1 MFKEILQKNKKRI
14 LKCNWY
20 ISEIIYCCR
29 DRGRLDRIFSFVFCT
44 KKMQAGRL
52 RSQLKYFLVIHL
64 NLKSK
69 ITKSDFSDFSV
80 SSVVNKK
87 NIPLIYYKKIKIEF

>member
-1 MFKEILQKNKKRI
+1 VFSVVNKKI
-14 LKCNWY
+14 VFGNAVVSTASL
-20 ISEIIYCCR
+20 
-29 DRGRLDRIFSFVFCT
+29 GVFCT

-80 SSVVNKK
+80 VNKT
-87 NIPLIYYKKIKIEF
+87 NIPLNKLPYF

>member
-1 MFKEILQKNKKRI
+1 
-14 LKCNWY
+14 
-20 ISEIIYCCR
+20 
-29 DRGRLDRIFSFVFCT
+29 FCT

-52 RSQLKYFLVIHL
+52 RSQLKYFLVIYL

-69 ITKSDFSDFSV
+69 ITKSDFSVFSV

-87 NIPLIYYKKIKIEF
+87 IEIGNAVVLTAFLVLFFGQDYKITRLQDYRIDRIVK